1 MKETHRLAFTDI
13 FDLQDIRRLQETFAG
28 SLGIASVILDPEG
41 RPITEYVGFSELLNA
56 VARQDGLTF
65 FTCMAPSMMALNAA
79 GRSPVIE
86 QCPECGLLYGMVP
99 INAGS
104 HRLASWLVG
113 QVMDEN
119 ADIETI
125 LAQADAIG
133 VNREEY
139 RRALSDIPRMTRER
153 FEKVCRTISL
163 MAHQLSLLAIQNI
176 RQARDIVARRHV
188 EEALRTSELRYRQ
201 MFNNNPFPA
210 IVYDVKTLEI
220 VDVNDTAADNYGY
233 SREEFLSM
241 TMKDIHPPEDLRAL
255 VERLKKL
262 PSSRSM
268 VSARHL
274 KKDGTVIDVEV
285 SGHLLDFPGKQY
297 RIITA
302 IDVTGRKR
310 IEDRLNFTQAVVDRV
325 VDCIFWLDKD
335 ARIIYANDAACRTT
349 GYSPEELMSMTI
361 YDIVPT
367 MTVGRWKDHWERKKA
382 AGSLLLESSHRSKN
396 GRVYPVEVSA
406 SYVVYNN
413 KEYNC
418 TFVRDI
424 TERKKAEEELL
435 LTRFTVDRAPAI
447 ILWIGEDARILYAND
462 EACRS
467 TGYTREEI
475 LGLAADDIDPAFP
488 LSTWSDHWDQV
499 KKQGTVVLE
508 SAQRRKDGSLYPVEV
523 KGNYMEYG
531 GIGYICSVAF
541 DITERK
547 VTEELLKMT
556 SFSVDQCAI
565 PTFWLSTRGCAIR
578 VNEAACRCL
587 GYTEGEILGMNV
599 RVWDEDFPYSR
610 WNQLSAQLK
619 ITHSMTIE
627 SLYRR
632 KDGTRF
638 PVELNLNY
646 MEYNGNE
653 YIFIFAHDISERKRA
668 DEERERLRAQLLQ
681 SQKMEAIGQLAGG
694 VAHDFNN
701 ILTAVI
707 GYGNLLEMEMPAD
720 DPLHVYVEEILA
732 SSEKA
737 ANLTQSLLAF
747 SRKQAISPR
756 HHDINDIV
764 AGIEKLLKR
773 LLSEDIDL
781 RISLTTPGI
790 TVIAD
795 KTQIEQVLINLA
807 ANARDA
813 MPSGGVLSIDVSRAG
828 PDNGFVR
835 SNGHGDTRAYAMIS
849 VSDTGVGMDEQV
861 QGRIFDPFF
870 TTKEVGKGTGLG
882 LSIIYGIIKQHNGV
896 VSARSE
902 RGMGT
907 TFDIYLPAVEE
918 PGREEK
924 PEPPAVEKGTGT
936 ILLAEDNPDVRRLAK
951 NVLTKTGYRV
961 IEASDG
967 QEAVDSFVANQD
979 VIDLVIVDL
988 VMPRRNGKEVYDEV
1002 RAVRPDTKI
1011 LFTSGYTRDILSEK
1025 GIHDG
1030 DLNFLAKPLSPHELL
1045 QKIQEILDG
1054 KD

>member
-1 MKETHRLAFTDI
+1 MKGAQRLTFTDI
-13 FDLQDIRRLQETFAG
+13 FDLEDIGRLQETFAE

-41 RPITEYVGFSELLNA
+41 RAITEYVGFSEFLNA
-56 VARQDGLTF
+56 VARQNGLAF
-65 FTCMAPSMMALNAA
+65 FCSMAPSMIALNVT
-79 GRSPVIE
+79 GRSPVIQ

-104 HRLASWLVG
+104 HRLANWLVG
-113 QVMDEN
+113 QVMDKN
-119 ADIETI
+119 TDIETI
-125 LAQADAIG
+125 LAEADTMG
-133 VNREEY
+133 VDREEY
-139 RRALSDIPRMTRER
+139 RRALSDVPRMTRER

-210 IVYDVKTLEI
+210 IVYDITTLEI
-220 VDVNDTAADNYGY
+220 VDINETAVDNYGY

-241 TMKDIHPPEDLRAL
+241 TMKDIRPPEDVPAL
-255 VERLKKL
+255 LKRLDKL

-268 VSARHL
+268 VSARHV
-274 KKDGTVIDVEV
+274 KRDGTVIDVEV

-297 RIITA
+297 RVITA
-302 IDVTGRKR
+302 IDVTGRRR
-310 IEDRLNFTQAVVDRV
+310 IEERLNFTQAVVDRV

-335 ARIIYANDAACRTT
+335 ARIIYANGAACKTT

-361 YDIVPT
+361 YDIDPALT
-367 MTVGRWKDHWERKKA
+367 AGQWKDHWERKKA
-382 AGSLLLESSHRSKN
+382 AGSLLFESRHRSKD

-413 KEYNC
+413 REYNC

-435 LTRFTVDRAPAI
+435 LTRFTVDRAAAI
-447 ILWIGEDARILYAND
+447 IFWIGEDARILYAND

-467 TGYTREEI
+467 TGYTRQEI
-475 LGLAADDIDPAFP
+475 LGLTVPDIDPAFA
-488 LSTWSDHWDQV
+488 LSTWSNHWNQV
-499 KKQGTVVLE
+499 KNRGTVVLE
-508 SAQRRKDGSLYPVEV
+508 SRQRRKDGSLYPVEV

-531 GIGYICSVAF
+531 GIGYVCSIAF
-541 DITERK
+541 DITERNA
-547 VTEELLKMT
+547 TEELLKMT

-565 PTFWLSTRGCAIR
+565 PTFWLSTGGYAIR
-578 VNEAACRCL
+578 INNAACHCL
-587 GYTEGEILGMNV
+587 GYTAEEILGMNV

-610 WNQLSAQLK
+610 WNQLSSQLK
-619 ITHSMTIE
+619 ATHSMTIE
-627 SLYRR
+627 SLYKR
-632 KDGTRF
+632 KNGTKF

-653 YIFIFAHDISERKRA
+653 YIFVFAHDISERKRA

-707 GYGNLLEMEMPAD
+707 GYGNLLEMEMPEN
-720 DPLHVYVEEILA
+720 DPLRNYVEEILA

-747 SRKQAISPR
+747 SRKQTVSLK
-756 HHDINDIV
+756 HHDINDIISGV
-764 AGIEKLLKR
+764 EKLLKR

-781 RISLTTPGI
+781 RISLTNPGI

-813 MPSGGVLSIDVSRAG
+813 MPSGGTLSISASRTG
-828 PDNGFVR
+828 PDNRFVR
-835 SNGHGDTRAYAMIS
+835 PHDNSVPYAMIS
-849 VSDTGVGMDEQV
+849 VSDTGVGMDEQT

-882 LSIIYGIIKQHNGV
+882 LSIIYGIIKQHNGLI
-896 VSARSE
+896 STHSE
-902 RGMGT
+902 KGIGT

-918 PGREEK
+918 PDGQAKSK
-924 PEPPAVEKGTGT
+924 PSAVGKGTGT
-936 ILLAEDNPDVRRLAK
+936 ILLAEDNPEVRRLAK
-951 NVLTKTGYRV
+951 NVLIKTGYSV
-961 IEASDG
+961 IEASNG
-967 QEAVDSFVANQD
+967 QEAVDSFVANRD
-979 VIDLVIVDL
+979 VVDLIIVDV
-988 VMPRRNGKEVYDEV
+988 VMPRKNGKEVYDEV
-1002 RAVRPDTKI
+1002 RTVRPDIKI
-1011 LFTSGYTRDILSEK
+1011 LFTSGYTRDILSQK
-1025 GIHDG
+1025 GIHDPG
-1030 DLNFLAKPLSPHELL
+1030 FNFVAKPLSPHELL